1 MLALEGKR
9 VDQHTSPTPDPL
21 VENLTEENKRLK
33 AQVSRMSLDLDQQRV
48 RFQASLAETERSA
61 RLSREEAADQL
72 ASVQAQ
78 HKREIDQLKAE
89 FAVSHGTSKVAEL
102 KSQLAGQ
109 EIVIQRLK
117 AKMADS
123 SVNAEAIAA
132 TRVRAIIFCCHSE

>member
-1 MLALEGKR
+1 MACSKEAL
-9 VDQHTSPTPDPL
+9 PL